1 MAFSRKNLV
10 RLYNMAKVSSMN
22 SRGKKAL
29 KITPTKGLINQGA
42 TALKGAVSMVRVAII
57 ADKKNV
63 NALKKVAATAKGVKT
78 AEKNAYSAIKKAT
91 AAAKAITRAQQKNK
105 DAIAKAKKANL
116 VVSKA
121 KNSVNTSINNVNKK
135 IKTIENVNMS
145 NALKIRRALVSEFE
159 NQKKAMAK
167 KAPAKKA
174 PAKKAPAKKAMAK
187 KASRPYFNMKLF
199 RALMK

>member
-1 MAFSRKNLV
+1 MP
-10 RLYNMAKVSSMN
+10 KVAPMN
-22 SRGKKAL
+22 SRGSKAL

-42 TALKGAVSMVRVAII
+42 TALKGAVGMVRVAIV

-63 NALKKVAATAKGVKT
+63 AALKKVAATAKGVKT

-105 DAIAKAKKANL
+105 DAIVKAKKASL
-116 VVSKA
+116 VVSNA

-145 NALKIRRALVSEFE
+145 NALKIKRALRAEFE
-159 NQKKAMAK
+159 NQKKGMAFRRRKAPVK

-174 PAKKAPAKKAMAK
+174 PAKKAPANNSTWKKNSPNK
-187 KASRPYFNMKLF
+187 VSRPYFNMKLF